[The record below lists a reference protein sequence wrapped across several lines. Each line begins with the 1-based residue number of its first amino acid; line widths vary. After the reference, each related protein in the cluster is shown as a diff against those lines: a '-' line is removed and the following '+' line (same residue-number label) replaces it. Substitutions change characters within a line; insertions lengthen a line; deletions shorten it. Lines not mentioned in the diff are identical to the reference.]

1 MGLFG
6 FFTRGRRAAEPAWHT
21 EWERAVASLDADAP
35 PRLRRAVA
43 ARAAGGEDV
52 ELEEEMLQAL
62 EDVLALELDLSR
74 GAWPVVET
82 SHRVAAGERT
92 HFSVPVSMPDE
103 AAQPTGRLLLT
114 TGRAAFAGGARTPAV
129 AWHAAR
135 EVIRMGRDIL
145 FVSTGREEAV
155 RFRCNSFSDA
165 VCGTAIARRLMRGA
179 RRTV

>member
-1 MGLFG
+1 MGFFG
-6 FFTRGRRAAEPAWHT
+6 FFKRHRRAAEPAWHT
-21 EWERAVASLDADAP
+21 EWERAVATLDAEAP

-62 EDVLALELDLSR
+62 EDVLALERDLSR
-74 GAWPVVET
+74 GAWPVVAT
-82 SHRVAAGERT
+82 SHRIAAGERT

-114 TGRAAFAGGARTPAV
+114 SGRAAFAGGARTPAV

-135 EVIRMGRDIL
+135 EVIRSGRDIL
-145 FVSTGREEAV
+145 LVSWALEDAV
-155 RFRCNSFSDA
+155 RFRCNSFSHA
-165 VCGTAIARRLMRGA
+165 VCGAAIARHLMRA
-179 RRTV
+179 ATRTV